1 VRHDSKTRRK
11 VERAERKAR
20 DPWFGRRRKTN
31 MEGNKRAKASKDACR
46 KGGY

>member
-20 DPWFGRRRKTN
+20 DPWFGRRRKTA
-31 MEGNKRAKASKDACR
+31 MEGNRKAATDKAACR
-46 KGGY
+46 KGNW